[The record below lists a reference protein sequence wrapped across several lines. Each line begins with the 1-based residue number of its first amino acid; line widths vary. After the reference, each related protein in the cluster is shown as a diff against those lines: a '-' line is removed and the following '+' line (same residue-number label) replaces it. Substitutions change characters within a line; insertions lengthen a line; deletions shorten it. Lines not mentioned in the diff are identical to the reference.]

1 MPYVKPDPD
10 TRRTQLFELLRQGN
24 QAKRMTA
31 SKYRGVERRVS
42 PEEIASLQAL
52 ALKSL
57 QARPSDH
64 A

>member
-10 TRRTQLFELLRQGN
+10 TRRTQLFELLRQDN
-24 QAKRMTA
+24 QAKRVIVN
-31 SKYRGVERRVS
+31 KYRGVQRRVS

-52 ALKSL
+52 ALRSL
-57 QARPSDH
+57 QARPLDH